1 MGLRP
6 AHTCRT
12 LEKKAWARFS
22 KKKPRRSYVKAMP
35 HLQLNVYT
43 MGDQTKGFDTEYC
56 LVAGHDLQVRDHAL
70 EAARQAA
77 NKYLEKLIPNQY
89 HFRVLVFPHNV
100 IRENKMIAGAGA
112 DRLQKGMRKAFGRAT
127 NRAARVRMGQT
138 VFRIKMNKANLLHLK
153 EAVRRARAKLTGEYR
168 LKETPIAMAKP
179 AASG

>member
-1 MGLRP
+1 MALRP

-35 HLQLNVYT
+35 HLSLLVYT
-43 MGDQTKGFDTEYC
+43 MGDQKKGFDTEYS
-56 LVAGHDLQVRDHAL
+56 LVANHDVQLRDHTL

-77 NKYLEKLIPNQY
+77 NKYMEKIIPNQY
-89 HFRVLVFPHNV
+89 HLRVLVFPHNV

-127 NRAARVRMGQT
+127 NRAARVRAGQCI
-138 VFRIKMNKANLLHLK
+138 FRIRINKANILHLK
-153 EAVRRARAKLTGEYR
+153 EALRRARSKLSGAYS
-168 LKETPIAMAKP
+168 LIDKP
-179 AASG
+179 LAT

>member
-35 HLQLNVYT
+35 HLNLNVYS
-43 MGDQTKGFDTEYC
+43 MGDQKKWFDTEYS
-56 LVAGHDLQVRDHAL
+56 LIANGDIQLRDQSL
-70 EAARQAA
+70 EASRQAA
-77 NKYLEKLIPNQY
+77 NKYLEKIIPNQY

-112 DRLQKGMRKAFGRAT
+112 DRLQKGMRQSFGRAT
-127 NRAARVRMGQT
+127 SRGARVTAGQA
-138 VFRIKMNKANLLHLK
+138 VFRIRINKANLSHLN
-153 EAVRRARAKLTGEYR
+153 EAMRRARSKLSGAYTLAAKQLA
-168 LKETPIAMAKP
+168 IAA
-179 AASG
+179 G

>member
-12 LEKKAWARFS
+12 LAKKAWARFS

-35 HLQLNVYT
+35 HLSLLVYT
-43 MGDQTKGFDTEYC
+43 MGDAKKSYDTQYD
-56 LVAGHDLQVRDHAL
+56 LVTNVDVQLRDHAL
-70 EAARQAA
+70 ESARQAM
-77 NKYLEKLIPNQY
+77 NKYMEKLILNQY

-127 NRAARVRMGQT
+127 NRAARIRAGNPIFT
-138 VFRIKMNKANLLHLK
+138 IKMNKANVAHLK
-153 EAVRRARAKLTGEYR
+153 EAIRRATAKLSGSFSLR
-168 LKETPIAMAKP
+168 ETPLVSA
-179 AASG
+179 G